1 MAKVIRLE
9 CVVPPAAWKS
19 FKPLVLEH
27 KNCIQYTLIEDA
39 IGRLGGMEKQGDLPL
54 DVMRDRLIV
63 AIFTA
68 PIDPELPAKIQ
79 HLFEAKGGSCLMAEM
94 EQLI

>member
-9 CVVPPAAWKS
+9 CVVPPAAWKR

-27 KNCIQYTLIEDA
+27 KDCMQYTLIEDA
-39 IGRLGGMEKQGDLPL
+39 IGRLGGLEKQGDLPL

-63 AIFTA
+63 AVFPA
-68 PIDPELPAKIQ
+68 PLDPELPPKIQ
-79 HLFEAKGGSCLMAEM
+79 QLFENKGGSCLMAEM